1 VNPGWTAVAILEAL
15 ASAEL
20 TETTEAELTEAAL
33 ALDIDARLALDTEAR
48 LALKADAA
56 DAMLMALALAG
67 DMQVGGLSRRLP
79 VDGAL
84 HMITGFSL

>member
-20 TETTEAELTEAAL
+20 TETIEAELTEATL
-33 ALDIDARLALDTEAR
+33 ALDIEAR
-48 LALKADAA
+48 LALEADAT

-67 DMQVGGLSRRLP
+67 DMQVGGLS
-79 VDGAL
+79 
-84 HMITGFSL
+84 